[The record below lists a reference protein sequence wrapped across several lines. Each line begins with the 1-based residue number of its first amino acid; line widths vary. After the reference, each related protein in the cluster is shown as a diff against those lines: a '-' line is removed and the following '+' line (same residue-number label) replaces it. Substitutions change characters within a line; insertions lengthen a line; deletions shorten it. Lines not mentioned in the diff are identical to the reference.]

1 MHEGIQD
8 FGSIDDAFSF
18 VDVILNARAL
28 QDLWTALF
36 LMRLILYRISSPAI
50 NEKQERSRQY
60 VVSQ

>member
-1 MHEGIQD
+1 MMRSVF
-8 FGSIDDAFSF
+8 FGT
-18 VDVILNARAL
+18 ILNARAL
-28 QDLWTALF
+28 QVLWTAIF